1 MGLGVAGSVALGS
14 AVLGAGTSLY
24 GSSQAAGAS
33 KSAANLQEQNAIA
46 AVNRAQPYISTG
58 NDAAAQLDALNAS
71 GFTAGQPNY
80 LALAQ
85 GAMPGQM
92 TEAQLQQTPG
102 YQFQLGQGLA
112 ATQNSAAARGLGVSG
127 SALKG
132 AATFAT
138 GLADS
143 NYQNQFNNAQ
153 SQYAD
158 YMGLNT
164 GQQGNA
170 TNLYN
175 RLSGTATIGANAS
188 QGAST
193 NAASS
198 TNAAGGNISAAGQ
211 ATAAGTTGAATAA
224 TSAANNYLTNN
235 LLQQQIAQGGTTA
248 GYGQVPSAAQY
259 NAMATYNQGQ
269 LYGTPQ

>member
-1 MGLGVAGSVALGS
+1 MGLGLAGSVALGS
-14 AVLGAGTSLY
+14 AVLGAGASLY

-112 ATQNSAAARGLGVSG
+112 AVQNSAAARGLGVSG

-153 SQYAD
+153 TRSQD
-158 YMGLNT
+158 YLNLNT

-170 TNLYN
+170 MNLYS

-188 QGAST
+188 QGVGT
-193 NAASS
+193 NTTTAAN
-198 TNAAGGNISAAGQ
+198 NAGNYLNQSGLASAAGT
-211 ATAAGTTGAATAA
+211 AGVGTAASG
-224 TSAANNYLTNN
+224 AANNYLTNS
-235 LLQQQIAQGGTTA
+235 LLQQQIAQGGTTG
-248 GYGQVPSAAQY
+248 GYSPTTQSMLSQPMSG
-259 NAMATYNQGQ
+259 
-269 LYGTPQ
+269 

>member
-14 AVLGAGTSLY
+14 AVIGAGTSLY
-24 GSSQAAGAS
+24 GASQASSAA
-33 KSAANLQEQNAIA
+33 KSAANLQQQNAIA
-46 AVNRAQPYISTG
+46 AVNRAQPYIATG
-58 NDAAAQLDALNAS
+58 NNAAAQLDALNRS

-80 LALAQ
+80 LGMAQ
-85 GAMPGQM
+85 DAMPGQM
-92 TEAQLQQTPG
+92 TEAQLQVTPG

-112 ATQNSAAARGLGVSG
+112 GVQNSAAARGLGVSG

-153 SQYAD
+153 TRAQD
-158 YMGLNT
+158 YLNLNT

-170 TNLYN
+170 MNLYN
-175 RLSGTATIGANAS
+175 RLSGTETIGANAS

-193 NAASS
+193 NA
-198 TNAAGGNISAAGQ
+198 TTAANNSGNYLNQAGLASAAG
-211 ATAAGTTGAATAA
+211 TAGVGTALTG
-224 TSAANNYLTNN
+224 AANNYLTNN
-235 LLQQQIAQGGTTA
+235 LIQQQIAQGGTTG
-248 GYGQVPSAAQY
+248 GYGGPSATTQQIS
-259 NAMATYNQGQ
+259 NGSFT
-269 LYGTPQ
+269 

>member
-1 MGLGVAGSVALGS
+1 MGFIAAAIGGS
-14 AVLGAGTSLY
+14 ALIGAGASLY
-24 GSSQAAGAS
+24 GSSQAAGAA
-33 KSAANLQEQNAIA
+33 KSAASLQEQNAIA

-158 YMGLNT
+158 YIGLNS

-193 NAASS
+193 NATSS
-198 TNAAGGNISAAGQ
+198 ENAAGNSLTAAGS
-211 ATAAGTTGAATAA
+211 ATAAGASGVG
-224 TSAANNYLTNN
+224 TSAASAVNNYLGYNI
-235 LLQQQIAQGGTTA
+235 LQNQIAQGGTTG
-248 GYGQVPSAAQY
+248 GYGGNSATTQQIS
-259 NAMATYNQGQ
+259 NGSFT
-269 LYGTPQ
+269 